1 MTPRTAIGEL
11 RGRTYEPPEL
21 RRRAFQRAIYG
32 HHPGKP
38 GQDFSGRRRAACRGG
53 EVWQSKVRAVLLVVL
68 LIAHRSSTYDSPRLR
83 VRRRE
88 EARAGVVRARPEQP
102 SSDSS
107 DLRVASHSNVALPQ
121 VPREGGAAPSRQYGA
136 APCAP
141 CKSPPSS
148 TGRRPWCPRPSSP
161 ISSSSSPRR
170 GGRGRSCGCGCGHRR
185 SPPRA
190 SDGVGR
196 ARRGVH
202 VDASRLDLLDLD
214 RAAWPTGTTPRAPSV
229 QVRRRALGTA
239 ALDRFD
245 RLRQSQRVDPT
256 TVGRA
261 PAPQRSIRIIGPSA
275 IVLAT
280 ARRLAVVT
288 VVERRRLLRPAAA
301 VTPPPQEQLRSALPD
316 RARDA
321 AGERGPQR
329 RDRRRAARQRERHLA
344 DAVRAVTSEWF
355 SGLRSCDAM
364 S

>member
-1 MTPRTAIGEL
+1 ML
-11 RGRTYEPPEL
+11 L
-21 RRRAFQRAIYG
+21 RRENPRHG
-32 HHPGKP
+32 L
-38 GQDFSGRRRAACRGG
+38 SGRRAACRGG
-53 EVWQSKVRAVLLVVL
+53 EVWQSKAHAVLLVVL
-68 LIAHRSSTYDSPRLR
+68 LIAHRSSTCDSPRLR

-136 APCAP
+136 PCCAP
-141 CKSPPSS
+141 CKESPPGSS
-148 TGRRPWCPRPSSP
+148 TGRHPWWCPRPSSP

-170 GGRGRSCGCGCGHRR
+170 GGRGRRCGCGCGHRR

-202 VDASRLDLLDLD
+202 VDASRLDLDLDLGPD
-214 RAAWPTGTTPRAPSV
+214 RAAWPTGPTPRAPSV

-261 PAPQRSIRIIGPSA
+261 PAPQRSIRIIIGPSA
-275 IVLAT
+275 IVIAT
-280 ARRLAVVT
+280 ARHRNQ
-288 VVERRRLLRPAAA
+288 
-301 VTPPPQEQLRSALPD
+301 QEQK
-316 RARDA
+316 
-321 AGERGPQR
+321 
-329 RDRRRAARQRERHLA
+329 
-344 DAVRAVTSEWF
+344 
-355 SGLRSCDAM
+355 
-364 S
+364 